1 MTFLDSLP
9 PYGPARERAVA
20 DAIAAGRIDPPTWT
34 EVRCGAVTLTVSSD
48 YLTIDGTRIPMST
61 ANAQAAVDSLGALL
75 PTPAIVVAIEEAAR
89 EEGRIV
95 PFVPW
100 PRWQDDSQLWAS
112 TIAWRERNI
121 PQGAGL
127 VAGHL
132 KDVVLAAAMPPGRV
146 VIFGALY
153 ASGLRVQPVYAG
165 HEATFD
171 GGYAHGVRAVRDDCM
186 VDGHPA
192 RVSEI
197 LSGPSAILL
206 GGPVAALRYDTFAT
220 APTDRP
226 EAPDGRPTDPAP
238 RVLRR
243 GDRGEDVAELQR
255 LLTAAGWYTRADGA
269 FGPLTEAAV
278 RTYQGE
284 AGLTQ
289 DGLAGSRTL
298 AALRAHRPA
307 DAMPEVPPALSEAA
321 VDALFGPLQWVAAP
335 TAAEPGAIK
344 ITNAWQENLRR
355 VVIPQIRG
363 IDGAPA
369 SGAVYLHRL
378 VVDQTL
384 ALWAAWE
391 AAGLLPLVRTWAG
404 SWNPRLVR
412 GGSTLSRHAYAVGW
426 DVNAA
431 WNPMGRAPAPR
442 GAPGSVVDLVPLA
455 VAHGYTWGGTWSR
468 PDGMHFEAVK
478 AS

>member
-1 MTFLDSLP
+1 M
-9 PYGPARERAVA
+9 
-20 DAIAAGRIDPPTWT
+20 AAH
-34 EVRCGAVTLTVSSD
+34 V
-48 YLTIDGTRIPMST
+48 
-61 ANAQAAVDSLGALL
+61 AQAAVDSLGALL
-75 PTPAIVVAIEEAAR
+75 PTPAIVDAIERAAALVPMPTWSPPPGESR
-89 EEGRIV
+89 TAQTSGAIFAWCEKETRRRFAAAGVLPGR
-95 PFVPW
+95 
-100 PRWQDDSQLWAS
+100 
-112 TIAWRERNI
+112 
-121 PQGAGL
+121 L
-127 VAGHL
+127 VAGHR
-132 KDVVLAAAMPPGRV
+132 KDVVVAAHMLAGHVTIYGGRWARDEHGV
-146 VIFGALY
+146 LVAGD
-153 ASGLRVQPVYAG
+153 RVQLVSAV
-165 HEATFD
+165 HEGTYED
-171 GGYAHGVRAVRDDCM
+171 YSHGVRAVRERCWL
-186 VDGHPA
+186 DGEETTVTA
-192 RVSEI
+192 I
-197 LSGPSAILL
+197 LSDPRTAPLL

-255 LLTAAGWYTRADGA
+255 LLTAAGWYTRADGV

-321 VDALFGPLQWVAAP
+321 VDALFGPLRWVAAP
-335 TAAEPGAIK
+335 TAAEPGAIR

-355 VVIPQIRG
+355 VVIPQLRG

-391 AAGLLPLVRTWAG
+391 AAGLLSLVRAWAG

-412 GGSTLSRHAYAVGW
+412 GGSTLSRHAYAIGW

-468 PDGMHFEAVK
+468 PDGMHFEAVR
-478 AS
+478 AA